1 MATKTLKTPPKI
13 SVKIWRPIIDKL
25 DQKLDAA
32 CLRRDAY
39 LNKVLENELPWLD
52 SEVSLANSPAAQAFV
67 AARLD
72 QLDRKLVS
80 LTLRPELI
88 EQLNDICQRKRIVRD
103 AFFNRLFLLLALKPK
118 GIDWKPDTV
127 TGARVMAFIEPR
139 GVEYFLDKLSKESSF
154 PVAVTGSI
162 AAKQWATYAPAKAAY
177 AYVSSIQE
185 ASEQWG
191 LRPNAAAP
199 NVILLEP
206 KTVGDVPF
214 VNTVSSEAGYPI
226 AAPAQVAA
234 DLLNGPGRE
243 PAEGEYLIE
252 WLKANEKQWRRD

>member
-1 MATKTLKTPPKI
+1 MTTKTLKTPPKI

-118 GIDWKPDTV
+118 GIDTLFFSAVRDEWKEELWRDTKTDRNFWLNGLYPLEPVIAPFWAIRAGLEIYAESTGSEEYQDPDTGKTIRV
-127 TGARVMAFIEPR
+127 QREYEAVSPLNSVYTAFFSNELKDTDLTGLNCHVPDWRVPDTA
-139 GVEYFLDKLSKESSF
+139 
-154 PVAVTGSI
+154 A
-162 AAKQWATYAPAKAAY
+162 AAKRK
-177 AYVSSIQE
+177 E
-185 ASEQWG
+185 
-191 LRPNAAAP
+191 L
-199 NVILLEP
+199 
-206 KTVGDVPF
+206 D
-214 VNTVSSEAGYPI
+214 
-226 AAPAQVAA
+226 
-234 DLLNGPGRE
+234 DLLID
-243 PAEGEYLIE
+243 L
-252 WLKANEKQWRRD
+252 